1 MADLFDEDD
10 ELEFEIVTMIGEHDE
25 EVEFSIIDHVLL
37 GKERYLLV
45 IETDELDNEEAE
57 ALILREVSINTND
70 VTYEIVEEDAEFQR
84 VAELFSQKGEDYDI
98 EIQ

>member
-25 EVEFSIIDHVLL
+25 EVEFSIIDHVLS

-45 IETDELDNEEAE
+45 IETDELDNDEAE
-57 ALILREVSINTND
+57 ALVLREVSINTND
-70 VTYEIVEEDAEFQR
+70 VTYEIVEEEIEFQR